1 MCLLRARLKFLMP
14 SLLPLLIKSSV
25 LRHTATAT
33 PPISLSFDHFD
44 ASIKDSRGLAK
55 TSVRL
60 LKDEFDQNSNP
71 VAPRLLADPY
81 PPSFSLYPTN
91 PASCPFR
98 RNGESRAIRDDTYL
112 RVVQSPQS
120 DSSSSSRSAESPMSV
135 QVDPMAASMVAA
147 ALSGTYPTLLP
158 QWCLPP
164 REAPLV
170 GVQAHQ
176 DSSAAADQPLD
187 LSAKPRN
194 SQVSLRPLVL
204 SRVEIRTLSRLFFH
218 RFSVSL
224 KSFLGYLF
232 HDSIKDRTT
241 ENGRE

>member
-1 MCLLRARLKFLMP
+1 
-14 SLLPLLIKSSV
+14 
-25 LRHTATAT
+25 
-33 PPISLSFDHFD
+33 
-44 ASIKDSRGLAK
+44 
-55 TSVRL
+55 
-60 LKDEFDQNSNP
+60 LKDEFDQNSIP
-71 VAPRLLADPY
+71 SHRLLADPH
-81 PPSFSLYPTN
+81 PSSPGILFAVLPIQ
-91 PASCPFR
+91 PAVPFAGTA
-98 RNGESRAIRDDTYL
+98 NRASRDDTYL

-204 SRVEIRTLSRLFFH
+204 SRVEIHKLSRLFSLINFLSH
-218 RFSVSL
+218 NAHANHFSDIDFTIR
-224 KSFLGYLF
+224 KSF
-232 HDSIKDRTT
+232 R
-241 ENGRE
+241 